1 MNSQKPLKDLLH
13 YYNKAAVKGFDSGL
27 VSKTLEQ
34 IKLTLRARGNKP
46 RCYDDYTTRE
56 FDISWRMQL
65 LASHIK
71 EALSDEQY
79 FNHYFM
85 GNASRQLG
93 AIAYKDTE
101 IIQKY
106 FDKLHSMLDERENG
120 GIKPKD
126 PLDFEKAVYGNF
138 LNFIPR
144 HYVFDGFESNKEF

>member
-1 MNSQKPLKDLLH
+1 
-13 YYNKAAVKGFDSGL
+13 

-34 IKLTLRARGNKP
+34 IKLALRARGNKP
-46 RCYDDYTTRE
+46 RVYDDYSTRE
-56 FDISWRMQL
+56 FDISWRMQM

-71 EALSDEQY
+71 EALTDEH
-79 FNHYFM
+79 FNHHFM

-106 FDKLHSMLDERENG
+106 FDKLHSMLNERENG

-126 PLDFEKAVYGNF
+126 PLDFEQAVYGSF
-138 LNFIPR
+138 LNFVPR
-144 HYVFDGFESNKEF
+144 HYVFDGFENSQEF